1 MPTTADLI
9 HAAAML
15 VETSWEMTQEE
26 FAERLEAFVA
36 ESTDKIAALRAV
48 YKAAEGRAA
57 ACESEADL
65 YYAAAK
71 AHGTNAD
78 RVKARA
84 FLLMEAA
91 EMAGETLPGARLQ
104 ANGGKV
110 PLVYAPGFD
119 ATALPFDL
127 QRVTVEANADA
138 IRAVLAKGGEV
149 DGVAVGVVGRHLRW
163 TEVPAEHRRDIVA
176 RMKSAPD
183 ADADGGGK

>member
-1 MPTTADLI
+1 MSTTAQLI

-48 YKAAEGRAA
+48 YKAAEGRVT
-57 ACESEADL
+57 ACKAEADL
-65 YYAAAK
+65 YATAAK
-71 AHGTNAD
+71 AHGNNAD

-104 ANGGKV
+104 ANGGKA

-119 ATALPFDL
+119 PTALPFDL

-149 DGVAVGVVGRHLRW
+149 EGVSVGAAGRHLRW
-163 TEVPAEHRRDIVA
+163 TES
-176 RMKSAPD
+176 K
-183 ADADGGGK
+183 